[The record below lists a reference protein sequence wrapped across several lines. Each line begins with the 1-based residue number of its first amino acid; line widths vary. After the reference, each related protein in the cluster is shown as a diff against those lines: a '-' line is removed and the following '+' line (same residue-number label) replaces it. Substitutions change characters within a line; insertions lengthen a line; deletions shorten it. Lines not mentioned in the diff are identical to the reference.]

1 MAHEILTRTD
11 NRDIPGEA
19 HLLIY
24 GQKENSWRGGCC
36 AGEWVVEGKKI
47 MLGRKVNIK
56 PTSPLIF
63 WLYVAY
69 V

>member
-36 AGEWVVEGKKI
+36 AGEWVVEGKKNHVE
-47 MLGRKVNIK
+47 KE
-56 PTSPLIF
+56 S
-63 WLYVAY
+63 
-69 V
+69 

>member
-24 GQKENSWRGGCC
+24 GQKENSWRGAAVLGN
-36 AGEWVVEGKKI
+36 WVVGGKKNHVE
-47 MLGRKVNIK
+47 KE
-56 PTSPLIF
+56 S
-63 WLYVAY
+63 
-69 V
+69 

>member
-24 GQKENSWRGGCC
+24 GQKENSWRGAAVLGN
-36 AGEWVVEGKKI
+36 GWLRVKKI